1 MIDNHSL
8 SERRACRLAD
18 LNLSTWHYKSISDN
32 EAVLMC
38 RIKELAA
45 QRRRFGY
52 RRIHV
57 LLRREGWQINHKKVH
72 RLYTGAGLQVRKR
85 KRKRVSAAERQPLP
99 AATAANERWSLDFQ
113 FDALS
118 DGRRLKCLNI
128 VDDFTKECPVIEVD
142 TSIGGHR
149 MVRVLEMLKHTH
161 GLPKVITLDNGP
173 EMISKALD
181 AWAYDNNVILNFI
194 DPGKPMQNGYI
205 ESFNGRFR
213 DECLN
218 DNWFTSLTD
227 ARHIIEAWRR
237 DYNQN
242 RPHSSIGYMT
252 PNEFAN
258 AQARLSPEKG
268 IFPSLVTKVKK
279 YANWKQ
285 EYSPKG

>member
-1 MIDNHSL
+1 M
-8 SERRACRLAD
+8 ACRLAN
-18 LNLSTWHYKSISDN
+18 LNLSSWQYKSISNN
-32 EAVLMC
+32 EEVLMF
-38 RIKELAA
+38 RIKELATE
-45 QRRRFGY
+45 RRRFGY
-52 RRIHV
+52 RRIHI

-72 RLYTGAGLQVRKR
+72 RLYTGADLQVRKR
-85 KRKRVSAAERQPLP
+85 KRKRVSTAERRPLS

-118 DGRRLKCLNI
+118 DGRRFKCLNI
-128 VDDFTKECPVIEVD
+128 VDDFTKECPAIEVD

-149 MVRVLEMLKHTH
+149 MVRVLENLKLTH

-173 EMISKALD
+173 EMISKVLD
-181 AWAYDNNVILNFI
+181 AWAYDNGVTLNFI

-227 ARHIIEAWRR
+227 ARHTIEAWRR

-258 AQARLSPEKG
+258 AQERLSPEKG
-268 IFPSLVTKVKK
+268 IFPSLVTKAKK
-279 YANWKQ
+279 DVNWKQ
-285 EYSPKG
+285 EYSPNK